1 MFPAHIA
8 ESTLH
13 IHRLAASVGRY
24 LLWPRRNCNYVVRGK
39 SGADRYARRHFWRS
53 ADLRDVV
60 FAHGLDGS
68 NLLAQTVADGNGV
81 THTQLG

>member
-1 MFPAHIA
+1 MLPARIA

-13 IHRLAASVGRY
+13 VHRLVASVGRH
-24 LLWPRRNCNYVVRGK
+24 LLRPRRNCNYVGWGK

-53 ADLRDVV
+53 SNLRYVV

-68 NLLAQTVADGNGV
+68 NLLAQTAADGNGV
-81 THTQLG
+81 THAQLG